1 MKLKAPIFIFLFCFI
16 ALSVNAQSINGV
28 KSYPLY
34 KQGAKLVNELDVE
47 GNEIVRIEYDL
58 IFSSKETY
66 RYLSPDWEYT
76 IQGFADGGVAQMDL
90 KIYVYDDL
98 IDEWNLLKTDQME
111 GAAPYLTITPPESAQ
126 YKIEIIV
133 TDFYE
138 GYNVA
143 RYGLIFYHD

>member
-1 MKLKAPIFIFLFCFI
+1 
-16 ALSVNAQSINGV
+16 
-28 KSYPLY
+28 
-34 KQGAKLVNELDVE
+34 
-47 GNEIVRIEYDL
+47 
-58 IFSSKETY
+58 
-66 RYLSPDWEYT
+66 
-76 IQGFADGGVAQMDL
+76 
-90 KIYVYDDL
+90 
-98 IDEWNLLKTDQME
+98 ME